1 MKTTTIV
8 LLLPALLAP
17 LAGRLAA
24 EQPDQMAQHHQMM
37 ARHEEIGKLIDRL
50 QKSFAVL
57 ENEKD
62 PVQLKKELAE
72 HGALLKELQT
82 SFEAMPKMMGK
93 GMTAVAAEPLAG
105 QATAVGGAGASRHF
119 ALNTQGGVIG
129 IEASNLDDPVAA
141 DEIREQLAQLAR
153 TGVTELQ
160 RFRADIDYVYMPTAG
175 GGELRIESR
184 NDEAL
189 NAIHEYL
196 RLQIRELQTGDSE
209 DIRN

>member
-1 MKTTTIV
+1 M
-8 LLLPALLAP
+8 
-17 LAGRLAA
+17 
-24 EQPDQMAQHHQMM
+24 
-37 ARHEEIGKLIDRL
+37 
-50 QKSFAVL
+50 
-57 ENEKD
+57 
-62 PVQLKKELAE
+62 
-72 HGALLKELQT
+72 
-82 SFEAMPKMMGK
+82 
-93 GMTAVAAEPLAG
+93 
-105 QATAVGGAGASRHF
+105 
-119 ALNTQGGVIG
+119 IG

-160 RFRADIDYVYMPTAG
+160 RFRADIDYVFMPTAG